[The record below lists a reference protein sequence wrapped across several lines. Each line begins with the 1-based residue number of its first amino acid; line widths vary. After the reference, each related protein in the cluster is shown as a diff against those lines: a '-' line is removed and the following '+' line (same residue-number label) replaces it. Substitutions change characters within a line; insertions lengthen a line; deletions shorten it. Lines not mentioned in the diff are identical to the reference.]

1 MNANALRGE
10 IARRGYTQ
18 GDVAKKIGIS
28 PKAFSQKINGKRQ
41 FKMSE
46 AEKMVALLDI
56 KDPAAIFFGKEVT

>member
-10 IARRGYTQ
+10 IARKGYTQ
-18 GDVAKKIGIS
+18 GHVAKQIGIS

-41 FKMSE
+41 FMMSE

-56 KDPAAIFFGKEVT
+56 MDPAAIFFGKQVT

>member
-41 FKMSE
+41 FMMSE

>member
-41 FKMSE
+41 FMMSE

-56 KDPAAIFFGKEVT
+56 KDPAAIFFFF